1 MEMFTP
7 YADLLTPLMVDQVEK
22 YIDYWRMSRWSIT
35 FCFVLR
41 VFRDLV
47 VGNTR
52 WTVKN
57 KKVKAS

>member
-22 YIDYWRMSRWSIT
+22 YIDYWRMSSWSIT